1 MRQPPA
7 LAGRDHLD
15 RAVDSR
21 QVLLKLSSEVLIR
34 WVMERSVNWTTK
46 SSQGILRS

>member
-7 LAGRDHLD
+7 REGRDHLAA
-15 RAVDSR
+15 AVDSR

-34 WVMERSVNWTTK
+34 CVIERSVN
-46 SSQGILRS
+46 